1 MSAFERSRTS
11 SAVIVRRDA
20 ELPYGGQVLPHASAS
35 DDGIDIKN
43 IVTILR
49 RRLLIITATIAVVT
63 GLVAALVLYLTPE
76 YRATAALLIEPR
88 QSHVLDVASVLEGL
102 PKGAEVIRTQI
113 TLLRSQ
119 SYAEK
124 AINELGL
131 LNDPHFN
138 VLLPQAPEAD
148 EGGTALSDAGA
159 GVTPVGLVEPA
170 NGYGGHSGPLPATG
184 EASEPTVQDSGA
196 LAWLRRAGAGALAFL
211 GLGVDQPTREDVAP
225 GGRVSPDAVMQ
236 AAASILL
243 EELEVEQFGDTYVIL
258 ISYTSTDPQR
268 ASQVANKFAEIY
280 VKDQLASKQAAT
292 ARASTWL
299 SERITELRQQV
310 LQAEAAVETYRA
322 EHGLLDSKGSR
333 LNEEQL
339 ARLNQDLIIVRAER
353 AEREAR
359 LRLIRDLRARGE
371 SLQSAPEIVASA
383 VIANLRQQQQA
394 LQREEAQLSQEY
406 GPRHPRIVQLQAE
419 KQELA
424 DKIDLEVQNIIRS
437 LENQVTV
444 ASARERALQ
453 DNLQAEMAQSA
464 DRNQADVQL
473 RMLEREAEANR
484 SLYTVFLNR
493 FKELNEQQ
501 DLLEAGAR
509 VMSKAGVPEE
519 PSFPRP
525 KLMIAAGFT
534 SSMMLGTLFAFLR
547 ERFDSGLRSG
557 RQVEQVLGL
566 PRLGFVPSVR
576 GLGRRGELPNYLISR
591 PQSAYAEAIRAVQ
604 IGLYLSN
611 VDDPPRVILITS
623 SLPGEGKTTLAM
635 SLAVSAAGSGHKTV
649 IVDLDLRRPRVAKML
664 DWESGSPGLVEY
676 MAGQASLDDVIR
688 TDPNQPKL
696 DLIPIRRL
704 AANPTD
710 LLASRKM
717 TALLDELRERYELII
732 LDSAPILGISD
743 TKIAARLADAVL
755 FAVRWGKTKEE
766 VALSGLEGLFES
778 HANVAGAVLTQVNL
792 RRHARY
798 GFGDAAQ
805 YYGKY
810 KRYYTE

>member
-11 SAVIVRRDA
+11 SAVIVRQDA
-20 ELPYGGQVLPHASAS
+20 ESPYAGQVLSHPSAA
-35 DDGIDIKN
+35 DDGIDIKS

-49 RRLLIITATIAVVT
+49 RRLLIITSTIVVVT
-63 GLVAALVLYLTPE
+63 GLVAALVINLTPE
-76 YRATAALLIEPR
+76 YRATASLLIEPR
-88 QSHVLDVASVLEGL
+88 QSQVLDVASVLEGL
-102 PKGAEVIRTQI
+102 PQQAEVIRTQI
-113 TLLRSQ
+113 TLLRSK

-138 VLLPQAPEAD
+138 VFLPPEPEAG
-148 EGGTALSDAGA
+148 EGGTDVSGGGA
-159 GVTPVGLVEPA
+159 GFTPVGLADPA
-170 NGYGGHSGPLPATG
+170 NGYAGHPGVPQAVG
-184 EASEPTVQDSGA
+184 EASGAAVEPREMPAWLRSADVGM
-196 LAWLRRAGAGALAFL
+196 LAWL
-211 GLGVDQPTREDVAP
+211 GLGDDRPAAEGIAP
-225 GGRVSPDAVMQ
+225 GGTISPELVME
-236 AAASILL
+236 AAAAILL
-243 EELEVEQFGDTYVIL
+243 EDLEVEQYGDTYAIM
-258 ISYTSTDPQR
+258 ISYSSTDPER
-268 ASQVANKFAEIY
+268 ASRVANKFAEIY
-280 VKDQLASKQAAT
+280 VKDQLAIKQAAT

-322 EHGLLDSKGSR
+322 EHGLLDSKGTR

-339 ARLNQDLIIVRAER
+339 ARLNQDLIMVRAER
-353 AEREAR
+353 AERDAR
-359 LRLIRDLRARGE
+359 LRLIRDLRASGE
-371 SLQSAPEIVASA
+371 SLHSAPEIVASP

-394 LQREEAQLSQEY
+394 LQRQEAQLSQEF
-406 GPRHPRIVQLQAE
+406 GPRHPQIVQLQAE
-419 KQELA
+419 KDELA
-424 DKIDLEVQNIIRS
+424 TKIDLEVQNIIRS
-437 LENQVTV
+437 LENQVSV
-444 ASARERALQ
+444 ARVREQALQ
-453 DNLQAEMAQSA
+453 DNLEAAMAQSA

-484 SLYTVFLNR
+484 SLYTAFLNR

-509 VMSKAGVPEE
+509 VMSKAGVPDE

-534 SSMMLGTLFAFLR
+534 SSLMLGTLFAFLR

-557 RQVEQVLGL
+557 RQVEHVLGL

-576 GLGRRGELPNYLISR
+576 GLGRRGELPSYLVAR

-649 IVDLDLRRPRVAKML
+649 IVDLDLRRPKVAKML

-676 MAGQASLDDVIR
+676 MAGQASLEDIIR
-688 TDPNQPKL
+688 SDPSQPKL

-717 TALLDELRERYELII
+717 TALLEELRERYELII

-743 TKIAARLADAVL
+743 AKIAARLADAVL

-810 KRYYTE
+810 KKYYTE

>member
-1 MSAFERSRTS
+1 MSAFERSRTT

-20 ELPYGGQVLPHASAS
+20 EPPYASQVLPHPSSS
-35 DDGIDIKN
+35 DDGIDIKS

-49 RRLLIITATIAVVT
+49 RRLLVISATIAVVT
-63 GLVAALVLYLTPE
+63 GLVTVLVLNLTPE
-76 YRATAALLIEPR
+76 FRATAALLIEPR

-102 PKGAEVIRTQI
+102 PQQAEVIRTQI

-138 VLLPQAPEAD
+138 VFLPQESGTGAD
-148 EGGTALSDAGA
+148 KAAVSGTTEGFM
-159 GVTPVGLVEPA
+159 PVGLTEPA
-170 NGYGGHSGPLPATG
+170 NGYEGVPAKD
-184 EASEPTVQDSGA
+184 ELSEPTAQDGV
-196 LAWLRRAGAGALAFL
+196 LAWLQSASARALAFV
-211 GLGVDQPTREDVAP
+211 GLASDPGQPAPEDAVSQA
-225 GGRVSPDAVMQ
+225 RVSPDLMMETAS
-236 AAASILL
+236 SILL
-243 EELEVEQFGDTYVIL
+243 EELEVEQYGDTYVIL
-258 ISYTSTDPQR
+258 ISYTSTDPET
-268 ASQVANKFAEIY
+268 ASRIANKFAEIY
-280 VKDQLASKQAAT
+280 VKDQLATKQAAT

-322 EHGLLDSKGSR
+322 EHGLLDTKGTR

-339 ARLNQDLIIVRAER
+339 ARLNQDLIMVRAER

-359 LRLIRDLRARGE
+359 LRLIRDLRERGE

-383 VIANLRQQQQA
+383 TIANLRQQQQA
-394 LQREEAQLSQEY
+394 LQRQEAQLSQEF
-406 GPRHPRIVQLQAE
+406 GPRHPSIVQLEAE
-419 KQELA
+419 KQELTS
-424 DKIDLEVQNIIRS
+424 KIGLEVQNIIQS
-437 LENQVTV
+437 LDNQVTV
-444 ASARERALQ
+444 ARAREQALQ
-453 DNLQAEMAQSA
+453 DNLEAAMAQSA

-484 SLYTVFLNR
+484 SLYTAFLNR

-509 VMSKAGVPEE
+509 VMSKASAPEV

-534 SSMMLGTLFAFLR
+534 SSLMLGTLFAFLR

-576 GLGRRGELPNYLISR
+576 GLGRRGELPNYLVSR

-649 IVDLDLRRPRVAKML
+649 IVDLDLRRPKVAKML
-664 DWESGSPGLVEY
+664 NWEGGSPGLVEY
-676 MAGQASLDDVIR
+676 MAGQASLDDIIR
-688 TDPNQPKL
+688 KDPNHSKL

-717 TALLDELRERYELII
+717 TALLEQLRERYELVI